1 MQHSNKELWA
11 AFFAILLISF
21 VYLFAMSQVGG
32 IPAASGI
39 FGHGIGILG
48 FILMLMT
55 EILYSWR
62 KRSRSARWGK
72 MSNWLR
78 FHIFTG
84 LVGPYMVLLHTSWKF
99 NGLAGIVLLLTVII
113 VLSGI
118 VGRYIFTAIPRTADG
133 VEIEASEL
141 ARQIE
146 IVEGALQKWEQ
157 LQPEITAA
165 LSHALRGSSIS
176 SGNSTT
182 AVFGRAF
189 SEIGY
194 QLRLWRARRKLQS
207 QYRSQAKEL
216 ENLFQRRRVLQRQVA
231 TLAMARWL
239 LSLWHTIH
247 IPIGVALFA
256 TAFIHMIGAIY
267 FATLLR

>member
-1 MQHSNKELWA
+1 MQHNNKELWA
-11 AFFAILLISF
+11 AFFAILLISS
-21 VYLFAMSQVGG
+21 VYILVVSQEGS
-32 IPAASGI
+32 IPAASGV

-72 MSNWLR
+72 MANWLR

-84 LVGPYMVLLHTSWKF
+84 LVGPFMVLLHTSWKF
-99 NGLAGIVLLLTVII
+99 NGVAGIVLLLTVII

-141 ARQIE
+141 ARQME
-146 IVEGALQKWEQ
+146 MVEARLQQWKQ
-157 LQPEITAA
+157 AQPEMTAA
-165 LSHALRGSSIS
+165 LSNAVRERPSPTASSL
-176 SGNSTT
+176 T
-182 AVFGRAF
+182 AVWGRAF
-189 SEIGY
+189 AEAGY
-194 QLRLWRARRKLQS
+194 RFRFWRVRRQLQAQYQSQARELEKLFRRK
-207 QYRSQAKEL
+207 RA
-216 ENLFQRRRVLQRQVA
+216 LQRQVA
-231 TLAMARWL
+231 GLALARRL

-247 IPIGVALFA
+247 IPLGVALFA
-256 TAFIHMIGAIY
+256 TAFVHIIGAIY
-267 FATLLR
+267 YATLLR